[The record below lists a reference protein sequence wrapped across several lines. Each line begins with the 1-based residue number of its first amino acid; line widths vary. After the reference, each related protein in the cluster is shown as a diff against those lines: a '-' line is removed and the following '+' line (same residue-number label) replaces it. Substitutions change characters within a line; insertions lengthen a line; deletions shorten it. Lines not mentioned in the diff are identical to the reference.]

1 MKYILD
7 NLNWIL
13 PLLITSVITPVATYV
28 VGRSKGFKK
37 EVEDRLNK
45 NDRQTYL
52 VMSASV
58 SILRRELKN
67 TAALLIGQDYASIED
82 KDLFEADYQQYEDMI
97 DELGLENGLIEH
109 LRDSVLALPTNG
121 KGDN

>member
-1 MKYILD
+1 MGYLLD
-7 NLNWIL
+7 NLQWLL
-13 PLLITSVITPVATYV
+13 PFVFTSIVVPVTTYF

-37 EVEDRLNK
+37 EVEARLNK
-45 NDRQTYL
+45 NDRQTML

-67 TAALLIGQDYASIED
+67 TASLLIGQDYASIED

>member
-1 MKYILD
+1 MID
-7 NLNWIL
+7 QN
-13 PLLITSVITPVATYV
+13 S
-28 VGRSKGFKK
+28 
-37 EVEDRLNK
+37 
-45 NDRQTYL
+45 
-52 VMSASV
+52 
-58 SILRRELKN
+58 
-67 TAALLIGQDYASIED
+67 ASIED